1 MKERSG
7 RIGCTAWWD
16 EEKVAE
22 QLQEAVAM
30 LDRHYMKQPVQR
42 DFVAHAENVSA
53 WIVMTS
59 AHSLVEQAL
68 KAVLRKRGR
77 AEAEQRGA
85 AGHDLGTLYDALPD
99 GDKLTVEQELLAFAG
114 RYGGMPWGE
123 AAEFLS
129 SVAHDYEGWRYL
141 LIELPPQDLATTHPE
156 ALLAVAKGL
165 VRSLGESAMVPATE
179 GPESSKLDARSE
191 RTAPAQCE
199 GPKPVDATRKKQWR
213 EEKFRVDGLD
223 KASERLKL
231 HLGDNYRLVD
241 SIDPDQ
247 QQSASAWMAIS
258 CGYAL
263 LEQAIKALLH
273 RRGDPRAGRGGSA
286 GHHIDKLY
294 KWLPEADQAVIEQG
308 FAAYASLFDEIAD
321 SSASEFLRRVGR
333 AYNDWRYLLVEQPR
347 KQPSAIHPGALL
359 EVAGLVVEI
368 LVNETFTDH
377 GMHYVAR
384 RLRDRILLAGINE
397 ALRERALE
405 RHEQGLGQEA
415 MTAFEDWLREAPNL
429 LTGYAAYLRG
439 EIPDSELVA
448 DLLKRAEVRLDQE
461 AARPGGLDLRRF
473 MERARDQ
480 TGPLI
485 WDSAKCLFD
494 STGGVGD
501 V

>member
-1 MKERSG
+1 
-7 RIGCTAWWD
+7 
-16 EEKVAE
+16 
-22 QLQEAVAM
+22 
-30 LDRHYMKQPVQR
+30 
-42 DFVAHAENVSA
+42 
-53 WIVMTS
+53 MTS

-77 AEAEQRGA
+77 AEAEQRGV
-85 AGHDLGTLYDALPD
+85 AGHDLGPLYDALPH
-99 GDKLTVEQELLAFAG
+99 GDKLTVEQELLTFAG
-114 RYGGMPWGE
+114 QYGRMPWGGV
-123 AAEFLS
+123 AELLS
-129 SVAHDYEGWRYL
+129 SVAHDYAGWRYL
-141 LIELPPQDLATTHPE
+141 LIELPQQDLSTTHPE
-156 ALLAVAKGL
+156 ALLAIAKGL
-165 VRSLGESAMVPATE
+165 VRSLVETAMVPEAE
-179 GPESSKLDARSE
+179 IPQSSKPDERSE
-191 RTAPAQCE
+191 RTAPAQY
-199 GPKPVDATRKKQWR
+199 GGTIPVDVTRQKQWR
-213 EEKFRVDGLD
+213 EEKFRVDGLN

-258 CGYAL
+258 CGYSL

-273 RRGDPRAGRGGSA
+273 RRGNPRAEQGGSA

-294 KWLPEADQAVIEQG
+294 KWLPKADKAVIEPG
-308 FAAYASLFDEIAD
+308 FAAYASLFNEIAD

-333 AYNDWRYLLVEQPR
+333 AYNDWRYLLVARPR
-347 KQPSAIHPGALL
+347 KQLTAIHPGALL

-397 ALRERALE
+397 ALRERAYE

-415 MTAFEDWLREAPNL
+415 MTPFDDWLREVPNL

-439 EIPDSELVA
+439 ETPDSELVA
-448 DLLKRAEVRLDQE
+448 DLLKRTEERLNH
-461 AARPGGLDLRRF
+461 AAAQPGGLDLRRF

-480 TGPLI
+480 ASPLI
-485 WDSAKCLFD
+485 WDSATCLFVK
-494 STGGVGD
+494 G
-501 V
+501 